1 MSNFSVET
9 RRLLRG
15 GQVEVMSSHTRHVRE
30 SRSKQGTA
38 GEWQLQ
44 QKHENK
50 QTRKEGGI
58 KQRARAARHLQPMGP
73 GQLRKL
79 EHDVFLGAD
88 VLLRLLLRLLAAAG
102 MTR

>member
-1 MSNFSVET
+1 MRSCHPT
-9 RRLLRG
+9 
-15 GQVEVMSSHTRHVRE
+15 QVMSSHTRHVRE

-50 QTRKEGGI
+50 QTWNGGAI
-58 KQRARAARHLQPMGP
+58 KQRARAVRHLQPMGP

-79 EHDVFLGAD
+79 EHDVLLGAD
-88 VLLRLLLRLLAAAG
+88 VLLRLLLRLLAAAA
-102 MTR
+102 MMR